1 MSAQG
6 FIGATLGALL
16 LTGSAALAERSS
28 DSYILS
34 EGDASWCTSASVKDI
49 LAVQG
54 RISGRFLWVRRAGRE
69 YLVREPG
76 TLDQAFSLFASL
88 RLDEPEREQLRHNQA
103 RLDAERDALESQQ
116 QAIEEDLE
124 AGTDEDDRTDR
135 SAERAAER
143 RSLEKRQEEV
153 HARLAKLDEREAELE
168 AEERVVDARD
178 EAREAEVEAGLWRLI
193 DQSIASGVARPVE
206 TPASAR

>member
-16 LTGSAALAERSS
+16 MTGSAALAERAP

-34 EGDASWCTSASVKDI
+34 EGDTSWCTSASVNDI
-49 LAVQG
+49 LAVQN
-54 RISGRFLWVRRAGRE
+54 RIAGRFLWARRAGKE

-76 TLDQAFSLFASL
+76 TLDQALALFAPL
-88 RLDEPEREQLRHNQA
+88 RLDEPEREELRRKQA

-116 QAIEEDLE
+116 QTIEEDLE
-124 AGTDEDDRTDR
+124 SGTDEDDRTDR

-143 RSLEKRQEEV
+143 RNLEKRRQEVE
-153 HARLAKLDEREAELE
+153 ARLAKLEEREAELE
-168 AEERVVDARD
+168 AEEGAVDARD
-178 EAREAEVEAGLWRLI
+178 EAREKEVEAGLWRLI
-193 DQSIASGVARPVE
+193 DESISSGVARPVE
-206 TPASAR
+206 PPAPAR